1 MAALTYT
8 ISSNDLDR
16 WANRQLI
23 QSNLVVEG
31 TKRLVIALDALVD
44 RTVVN
49 PEQAYQ
55 ISNS

>member
-31 TKRLVIALDALVD
+31 TKRLFIALDALVD
-44 RTVVN
+44 PTVVN

-55 ISNS
+55 ITNS